1 VILLLDTNILIDALC
16 GRPACLTMLATAT
29 SAGHQL
35 SVSVVNL
42 AEVYAGM
49 RPGEETR
56 TRRFLSPF
64 PFFPVTE
71 ATAERAGLLKF
82 KWARK
87 GKTLSIVDT
96 IVAATALEHKLALVT
111 ANRKDFPMPELK
123 FYPAT

>member
-1 VILLLDTNILIDALC
+1 MILLLDTNILIDALC
-16 GRPACLTMLATAT
+16 GRSACLAILASAV

-35 SVSVVNL
+35 TTSAVNV

-49 RPGEETR
+49 RPGEESR
-56 TRRFLSPF
+56 TRKFLSSF
-64 PFFPVTE
+64 PSFPVTE
-71 ATAERAGLLKF
+71 AIAERAGLLKF

-96 IVAATALEHKLALVT
+96 IVAATALEHNLTLIT

-123 FYPAT
+123 FYPNA

>member
-16 GRPACLTMLATAT
+16 GRSACLTMLAAAT

-35 SVSVVNL
+35 STSVVNL

-64 PFFPVTE
+64 PSFPVTE

-96 IVAATALEHKLALVT
+96 IVAATALEHNLALVT